1 MALSLSAPLFIGLMV
16 AVAVGGLFLG
26 YVWQA
31 VGAHRQRRLVEEQA
45 QQLLRNAEKEAEH
58 KVREA
63 VLEAKDSWYRM
74 KARFDEETEAAK
86 REMQRSERHM
96 AQRQASLERHTEEF
110 EHKERKLQQRRRQ
123 VAEHEERVVQQEH
136 ELKTLL
142 DTQVQRLEQIA
153 HLTAEEAQQQLME
166 QMLTAARSQAA
177 EQVRRLEIEAKE
189 LAQKRASFYTSLA
202 IQRFAA
208 DHVVESSVSV
218 VTLPNEEMKGRI
230 IGREGRNIRAFET
243 ATGIDLII
251 DDTPEAVIIS
261 GFDPIRREVA
271 RLTLERLVADGRIHP
286 GRIEDMVCKIR
297 QEMDTILKEEGE
309 AAAFEVGID
318 DLHHDIIKLLG
329 RLKYRTSYSQNVLQH
344 VKETAFLA
352 GVMAAELGVDV
363 ALARRAGL
371 LHDIGKAADHMTQ
384 GTHVQIGQE
393 IARKYHEPDVV
404 LNAIGCHH
412 EDEEPRHVEA
422 ILVTAADTLSAARP
436 GARREMLEGY
446 VKRLQKLEEI
456 GGSFEGVEKTYA
468 IQAGREIRI
477 IVNPAKM
484 TDDEALFLAKDV
496 AKRIEQEMTYPGQVK
511 ITVLRETRATEFAR

>member
-1 MALSLSAPLFIGLMV
+1 MSLNDPLVIGLIV
-16 AVAVGGLFLG
+16 IIAGVGLLLG
-26 YVWQA
+26 Y
-31 VGAHRQRRLVEEQA
+31 GIRSILFRRHRRRLDNQA
-45 QQLLRNAEKEAEH
+45 RQILRDAEKKADD

-63 VLEAKDSWYRM
+63 VLEAKDSWSRTQTLFE
-74 KARFDEETEAAK
+74 KEIEASRRELQRLEQKLTQREENIDRKTGHFDQK
-86 REMQRSERHM
+86 
-96 AQRQASLERHTEEF
+96 
-110 EHKERKLQQRRRQ
+110 EHGLQQRDQRL
-123 VAEHEERVVQQEH
+123 AERENQFTEKEAGLSEV
-136 ELKTLL
+136 L
-142 DTQVQRLEQIA
+142 DNQMRRLEQIA
-153 HLTAEEAQQQLME
+153 RMTAAEAQQQLMDR
-166 QMLTAARSQAA
+166 MLVDVRSQVA
-177 EQVRRLEIEAKE
+177 ERMRRMEEEAKE

-202 IQRFAA
+202 IQRYAA

-218 VTLPNEEMKGRI
+218 VALPSEEMKGRI

-261 GFDPIRREVA
+261 GFDPIRREIA
-271 RLTLERLVADGRIHP
+271 RITLERLVADGRIHP
-286 GRIEDMVCKIR
+286 GRIEDMVEKVK

-309 AAAFEVGID
+309 AAAFEVGIN
-318 DLHHDIIKLLG
+318 DLHPDIVKLLG

-352 GVMAAELGVDV
+352 GIMAAELGADPQ
-363 ALARRAGL
+363 LARRAGL

-393 IARKYHEPDVV
+393 LAKKYGEPDVV

-412 EDEEPRHVEA
+412 EDEEPRHIEA
-422 ILVTAADTLSAARP
+422 ILVAASDALSAARP

-456 GGSFEGVEKTYA
+456 GDSFEGVEKTYA

-477 IVNPAKM
+477 IVNPGKM
-484 TDDEALFLAKDV
+484 NDDEALFLAQDV
-496 AKRIEQEMTYPGQVK
+496 AKRIEQEMTYPGQIKV
-511 ITVLRETRATEFAR
+511 TVLRETRMTEYAR

>member
-1 MALSLSAPLFIGLMV
+1 MSLSLSDPSFISIMLVIAG
-16 AVAVGGLFLG
+16 GGLLLG
-26 YVWQA
+26 YGARSILARRHWRNVQEEARQILHGAQKQA
-31 VGAHRQRRLVEEQA
+31 DD
-45 QQLLRNAEKEAEH
+45 

-63 VLEAKDSWYRM
+63 VLEAKDSWYR
-74 KARFDEETEAAK
+74 KQALYEKEAEASR
-86 REMQRSERHM
+86 REMQRLE
-96 AQRQASLERHTEEF
+96 QRIEQREASLERRDEQF
-110 EHKERKLQQRRRQ
+110 EQRERELQQRDLQLGGREQ
-123 VAEHEERVVQQEH
+123 QFAVEEKQLAE
-136 ELKTLL
+136 TLDAQL
-142 DTQVQRLEQIA
+142 RRLEQIA
-153 HLTAEEAQQQLME
+153 HMTADEAQQQLMDR
-166 QMLTAARSQAA
+166 MLAEARSQIA
-177 EQVRRLEIEAKE
+177 ERVRRMEEEAKE
-189 LAQKRASFYTSLA
+189 LARKRASFYTSLA

-261 GFDPIRREVA
+261 GFDPIRREIA
-271 RLTLERLVADGRIHP
+271 RLTLERLVSDGRIHP
-286 GRIEDMVCKIR
+286 GRIEEMVEKVQR
-297 QEMDTILKEEGE
+297 EMDTLLKEEGE
-309 AAAFEVGID
+309 SAAFEVGID
-318 DLHHDIIKLLG
+318 DLHPDIVKLLG

-352 GVMAAELGVDV
+352 GIMAAELGVD
-363 ALARRAGL
+363 ARLARRAGL

-393 IARKYHEPDVV
+393 IAKKYGEHDIV

-422 ILVTAADTLSAARP
+422 ILVAASDALSAARP

-446 VKRLQKLEEI
+446 VKRLQKLEDI
-456 GGSFEGVEKTYA
+456 GDSFDGVEKTFA

-477 IVNPAKM
+477 IVNPTKM
-484 TDDEALFLAKDV
+484 NDDEALLLARDV
-496 AKRIEQEMTYPGQVK
+496 AKRIEQEMVYPGQIKV
-511 ITVLRETRATEFAR
+511 TVLRETRVTDYAR

>member
-1 MALSLSAPLFIGLMV
+1 LNLSGPLLIGMII
-16 AVAVGGLFLG
+16 AVAAGGMLLG
-26 YVWQA
+26 YLLQVVHA
-31 VGAHRQRRLVEEQA
+31 RRRLRDAEQQA
-45 QQLLRNAEKEAEH
+45 QHILREAEKEAEH
-58 KVREA
+58 RVREA
-63 VLEAKDSWYRM
+63 MLEAKDSWYRT
-74 KARFDEETEAAK
+74 KALMEEETAAAK
-86 REMQRSERHM
+86 LEVQRMEQKLALREENLERKSTLLDHKEQDLQRRDQQLSERESRCTE
-96 AQRQASLERHTEEF
+96 RQTE
-110 EHKERKLQQRRRQ
+110 LT
-123 VAEHEERVVQQEH
+123 
-136 ELKTLL
+136 TLL
-142 DTQVQRLEQIA
+142 DTQVRRLEQIA
-153 HLTAEEAQQQLME
+153 R
-166 QMLTAARSQAA
+166 LTAAEAKQQLIDRILA
-177 EQVRRLEIEAKE
+177 EARAEAMEKVRRFEEEAKE

-243 ATGIDLII
+243 ATGVDLII

-261 GFDPIRREVA
+261 GFDPIRREIA
-271 RLTLERLVADGRIHP
+271 RLALERLLADGRIHP
-286 GRIEDMVCKIR
+286 GRIEDVVEKVQR
-297 QEMDTILKEEGE
+297 EMANTLKEEGE

-318 DLHHDIIKLLG
+318 DLHPDIVRLLG

-352 GVMAAELGVDV
+352 GIMAVELGADERM
-363 ALARRAGL
+363 ARRAGL

-393 IARKYHEPDVV
+393 IARKYSEPDVV

-412 EDEEPRHVEA
+412 EDEEPRHIEA
-422 ILVTAADTLSAARP
+422 ILVAAADALSAARP

-456 GGSFEGVEKTYA
+456 GNSFEGVAKTYA

-477 IVNPAKM
+477 IVNPEKL
-484 TDDEALFLAKDV
+484 TDDAAHFLARDV
-496 AKRIEQEMTYPGQVK
+496 AKRIEQEMVYPGQIKV
-511 ITVLRETRATEFAR
+511 TVLRETRATDYAR

>member
-1 MALSLSAPLFIGLMV
+1 LNLSGPLLIGMII
-16 AVAVGGLFLG
+16 AVAAGGMLLG
-26 YVWQA
+26 YLLQVVHA
-31 VGAHRQRRLVEEQA
+31 RRRLRDAEQQA
-45 QQLLRNAEKEAEH
+45 QHILREAEKEAEH
-58 KVREA
+58 RVREA
-63 VLEAKDSWYRM
+63 MLEAKDSWYRT
-74 KARFDEETEAAK
+74 KALMEEETAAAK
-86 REMQRSERHM
+86 LEVQRMEQKLALREENLERKSTLLDHKEQDLQRRDQQLSERESRCTE
-96 AQRQASLERHTEEF
+96 RQTE
-110 EHKERKLQQRRRQ
+110 LT
-123 VAEHEERVVQQEH
+123 
-136 ELKTLL
+136 TLL
-142 DTQVQRLEQIA
+142 DTQVRRLEQIA
-153 HLTAEEAQQQLME
+153 R
-166 QMLTAARSQAA
+166 LTAAEAKQQLIDRILA
-177 EQVRRLEIEAKE
+177 EARAEAMEKVRRFEEEAKE

-243 ATGIDLII
+243 ATGVDLII

-261 GFDPIRREVA
+261 GFDPIRREIA
-271 RLTLERLVADGRIHP
+271 RLALERLLADGRIHP
-286 GRIEDMVCKIR
+286 GRIEDVVEKVQR
-297 QEMDTILKEEGE
+297 EMANTLKEEGE

-318 DLHHDIIKLLG
+318 DLHPDIVRLLG

-352 GVMAAELGVDV
+352 GIMAVELGADERM
-363 ALARRAGL
+363 ARRAGL

-393 IARKYHEPDVV
+393 IARKYSEPDVV

-412 EDEEPRHVEA
+412 EDEEPRHIEA
-422 ILVTAADTLSAARP
+422 ILVAAADALSAARP

-456 GGSFEGVEKTYA
+456 GNSFEGVAKTYA

-477 IVNPAKM
+477 IVNPEKL
-484 TDDEALFLAKDV
+484 TDDAAHFLARDV
-496 AKRIEQEMTYPGQVK
+496 AKRIEQEMVYPGQIKV
-511 ITVLRETRATEFAR
+511 TVLRETRATEYAR